1 MTHHNQTKKLTTWF
15 LKDVLEETQKVVEE
29 HMKAIK
35 QRRNV
40 IEEMRSLEE
49 KVTLNDL
56 ETAEIDGLVS
66 RFLKGI

>member
-1 MTHHNQTKKLTTWF
+1 
-15 LKDVLEETQKVVEE
+15 LEETQKVVEE

-56 ETAEIDGLVS
+56 ETPEIDGLVS
-66 RFLKGI
+66 RFLKRI